1 MFDYC
6 KICESLN
13 TFAATNVAYRVTFKM
28 EILNICKY
36 VNTETKDILSE
47 REENIVKK
55 KKKKS
60 IHRAMTLKQMLSLRM
75 KFNLCF

>member
-55 KKKKS
+55 KKKYTPSNDVKTNV
-60 IHRAMTLKQMLSLRM
+60 IAQ
-75 KFNLCF
+75 NEI

>member
-13 TFAATNVAYRVTFKM
+13 TFVATNVAYHVTFKM

-47 REENIVKK
+47 REENIV
-55 KKKKS
+55 
-60 IHRAMTLKQMLSLRM
+60 
-75 KFNLCF
+75 

>member
-55 KKKKS
+55 KKKKKYTPS
-60 IHRAMTLKQMLSLRM
+60 NDVKTNVISQ
-75 KFNLCF
+75 NEI